1 MNTPH
6 NPPAIIDQLPGPLT
20 PEKIR
25 RFRARV
31 AAVHEGLRARGVDP
45 ARLPDPV
52 EELIKA
58 RDAGT
63 WETET

>member
-6 NPPAIIDQLPGPLT
+6 TPPQADDHLPGPLT
-20 PEKIR
+20 AEKVR
-25 RFRARV
+25 RFRAHV
-31 AAVHEGLRARGVDP
+31 TAVHDRLRARGVDP

-58 RDAGT
+58 RDAGD
-63 WETET
+63 ED